1 MGCSLAE
8 PRERASPEVQADSVL
23 AGDVEPLCRPRLSP
37 IAAQRRPGA
46 GMGTG
51 SRDFSPG
58 RRPPRRRLCPSSL
71 LTRAPCLLLPSL
83 CHLRPL
89 QLHHHPPSEHRG
101 RCVDD
106 VSSHVAVLP
115 RRRGGRGACGFLGAL
130 PRLTS
135 PCSAS
140 LMLVRAGATTISQA
154 STRSDCPGT
163 KVTAMGLASWG
174 HKGWLRAGLEGQ
186 LPMELG
192 SEEPAQWASSAGPR
206 GQIRVGAGVGAR
218 VP

>member
-1 MGCSLAE
+1 MSASLVSDGSAE
-8 PRERASPEVQADSVL
+8 TS
-23 AGDVEPLCRPRLSP
+23 
-37 IAAQRRPGA
+37 RRWDGH
-46 GMGTG
+46 
-51 SRDFSPG
+51 RFSGFLP
-58 RRPPRRRLCPSSL
+58 RPPPPPPKALPRSL

-163 KVTAMGLASWG
+163 RVTAMGLASWG
-174 HKGWLRAGLEGQ
+174 HKGWLRLGWRDSFRRSWDQKSQLSGQ
-186 LPMELG
+186 AVPAPQGRSELV
-192 SEEPAQWASSAGPR
+192 QD
-206 GQIRVGAGVGAR
+206 
-218 VP
+218 